1 MPQHSDIATIL
12 AATDT
17 APQVIE
23 GVLLDDLWVTSG
35 DTFEDDHVDL
45 LLHLDDGSVNRA
57 RVFGTEAQVVA
68 GRYGRGDRVRAVIHG
83 KAREADVF
91 IVDEVEAADP

>member
-1 MPQHSDIATIL
+1 MPKHHDIATII

-35 DTFEDDHVDL
+35 VTLGDDHVDM
-45 LLHLDDGSVNRA
+45 LLHRHDGSVLRA
-57 RVFGTEAQVVA
+57 RVVGIGAQVVA
-68 GRYGRGDRVRAVIHG
+68 GRFGRGDRVRAFVSSRAPG
-83 KAREADVF
+83 GDV
-91 IVDEVEAADP
+91 VLLGGVEPA